1 MACILASET
10 YKCRFRVGSIT
21 LWLPFEVGGI
31 YQHDSPAA
39 LVMVLLHR
47 AQETSIFINF
57 SFILAEWSTFVSK
70 GTEVQSPMFLLFYF
84 WTLNHTGEN
93 YIWTIRS
100 FILQTCTSYHS
111 CTKEWWIAEVFFRYT
126 SHSWLFLNINF
137 IFL

>member
-70 GTEVQSPMFLLFYF
+70 GLKY
-84 WTLNHTGEN
+84 NHQC
-93 YIWTIRS
+93 
-100 FILQTCTSYHS
+100 FCCFTS
-111 CTKEWWIAEVFFRYT
+111 E
-126 SHSWLFLNINF
+126 L
-137 IFL
+137 